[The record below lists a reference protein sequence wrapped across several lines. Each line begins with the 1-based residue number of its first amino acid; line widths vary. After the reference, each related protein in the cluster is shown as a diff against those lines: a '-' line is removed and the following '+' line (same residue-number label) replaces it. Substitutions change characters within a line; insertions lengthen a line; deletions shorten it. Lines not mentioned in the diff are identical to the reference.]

1 MNKVKIALASVV
13 VATSMVASTAP
24 ALAAPALA
32 APARPASTT
41 VEQRIAA
48 VKTWL
53 RNLNL
58 NMRLRVVR

>member
-13 VATSMVASTAP
+13 VATSMVASTV
-24 ALAAPALA
+24 PALA

-53 RNLNL
+53 VNLNL
-58 NMRLRVVR
+58 NMRLRAVR

>member
-13 VATSMVASTAP
+13 VAGSMVAG
-24 ALAAPALA
+24 AAPAIA

-53 RNLNL
+53 VNLNL

>member
-24 ALAAPALA
+24 ALAT
-32 APARPASTT
+32 PARPASTT

-53 RNLNL
+53 VNLNL